1 MGECLQQIQSR
12 TKDTVAAVVEI
23 VSGCDRLELIQAPIA
38 TLKRELLEQTVIVS
52 LVTIVFL
59 FHFRSALIP
68 IIILRI
74 AVIASFLPMY
84 YLNVSSNIISLGGL
98 ALAIGVLWMP
108 QL

>member
-1 MGECLQQIQSR
+1 MI
-12 TKDTVAAVVEI
+12 
-23 VSGCDRLELIQAPIA
+23 
-38 TLKRELLEQTVIVS
+38 
-52 LVTIVFL
+52 IVFL
-59 FHFRSALIP
+59 LHFHSTLIP
-68 IIILRI
+68 TSTLPI